1 MYFPYLRGRQFELLA
16 IRELASQELIKNHVF
31 PIIEPVHLTS
41 TLIKTMEVF
50 AAKNQRLGI
59 VLNPQVGAFF
69 SDLVKSKDEAS
80 KLLISKFN
88 NIIFANEKTLFRT
101 YIVKTQ
107 YYDQISS
114 KINQS
119 GQVILMCNNP
129 DDISFYS
136 KLGEKERKEISFNLI
151 KDGSRFKRSTRG
163 LRNVVINDNFNRQN
177 RNADYADCDD
187 ESFTDEYKYYKDDGF
202 AGFGDYSIVGE
213 KYNESGFAPYAVA
226 IHIVYPQGNELRIHH
241 FVSDSND
248 DINDIA
254 GKFGEAVGKLHV
266 WNEGHHLNTAGMLEL
281 ERLYKQKAFP
291 GLGVIKKL
299 SIMHHL
305 QLMEELGEKGQ

>member
-16 IRELASQELIKNHVF
+16 IRELVSKELIKDNVF

-50 AAKNQRLGI
+50 ASRNHKLGI
-59 VLNPQVGAFF
+59 VLNPQVGSFLR
-69 SDLVKSKDEAS
+69 DLENSEDEAS
-80 KLLISKFN
+80 RLLVSKFN
-88 NIIFANEKTLFRT
+88 KVIASNEKVIFST
-101 YIVKTQ
+101 YLVQEQDFARILSAI
-107 YYDQISS
+107 DECGQI
-114 KINQS
+114 
-119 GQVILMCNNP
+119 ILMCTNP
-129 DDISFYS
+129 DMLAFYS
-136 KLGEKERKEISFNLI
+136 QLDKKGKAGISFNLI
-151 KDGSRFKRSTRG
+151 KDESRFRRATRHFN
-163 LRNVVINDNFNRQN
+163 NVVINDNFNRQN

-187 ESFTDEYKYYKDDGF
+187 ESFTDEYNYYKDDGF

-226 IHIVYPQGNELRIHH
+226 IHIVYPQDDELRIHH

-248 DINDIA
+248 DISDIA
-254 GKFGEAVGKLHV
+254 GKFGEAVEKLHV
-266 WNEGHHLNTAGMLEL
+266 WNEKHRLNTAGMLEL
-281 ERLYKQKAFP
+281 ERLYKQRAFP

-305 QLMEELGEKGQ
+305 QLMDELSTKGQ